1 MELVRRAAG
10 DKLLASP
17 PHSGN
22 VGRGVIRM
30 PRNPRPSGRIR
41 SAAKAGRINSI
52 VDFAKHLDLS
62 VWTVSRAING
72 HPEVKELTRRR
83 VLAAMD
89 EVGYRPNPL
98 ARGLGGRRTGMI
110 GVCSIGIENPIL
122 NAKIYHLQEFL
133 RPHGLRILLE
143 MAPQHS
149 PDETRA
155 IDDFARLHVDGVVLM
170 YSALTSENVGRLLPG
185 VATVQVDPHRPQN
198 LPNISIDRR
207 KAMRLLFEHLL
218 HFGHRSFALLF
229 AHSDPWRWPALT
241 EVARDHGLD
250 PQKIFRFVEAPPGA
264 GPLQAGQ
271 IMTEELLRWPKRPTA
286 ILARDDRMALGVIQA
301 VRQAGLQVPA
311 DMSVAGFD
319 NLDLAR
325 QLHPTLTTVDQ
336 NPALLMKQAVAMLL
350 AEIAL
355 PPKRR
360 GRAQTETISPELV
373 TGESTGP
380 ARR

>member
-1 MELVRRAAG
+1 
-10 DKLLASP
+10 
-17 PHSGN
+17 
-22 VGRGVIRM
+22 M
-30 PRNPRPSGRIR
+30 PRNPRTSGPGR
-41 SAAKAGRINSI
+41 SVAKAGRITSI
-52 VDFAKHLDLS
+52 VEFAKYLDLS

-83 VLAAMD
+83 VLTAMD

-143 MAPQHS
+143 MASQNS
-149 PDETRA
+149 QDETRA
-155 IDDFARLHVDGVVLM
+155 IEDFARLHVDGVVLM
-170 YSALTSENVGRLLPG
+170 YSTLTSETVTRLLPG
-185 VATVQVDPHRPQN
+185 VAGIQVDPHRPQT

-218 HFGHRSFALLF
+218 RLEHRSFALLF
-229 AHSDPWRWPALT
+229 AKTDPWRWPSLV

-250 PQKIFRFVEAPPGA
+250 PERVFRFVAAPEGA
-264 GPLQAGQ
+264 GPIEAGQ
-271 IMTEELLRWPKRPTA
+271 IMTEEVLKWPKRPTA
-286 ILARDDRMALGVIQA
+286 IIARDDRMALGVIQA
-301 VRQAGLQVPA
+301 LRQAGLVVPRQ
-311 DMSVAGFD
+311 MSVAGFD

-325 QLHPTLTTVDQ
+325 KLHPTLTTIDQ

-350 AEIAL
+350 SEIAL
-355 PPKRR
+355 APDKR
-360 GRAQTETISPELV
+360 GRPRTETISPELV

-380 ARR
+380 APR